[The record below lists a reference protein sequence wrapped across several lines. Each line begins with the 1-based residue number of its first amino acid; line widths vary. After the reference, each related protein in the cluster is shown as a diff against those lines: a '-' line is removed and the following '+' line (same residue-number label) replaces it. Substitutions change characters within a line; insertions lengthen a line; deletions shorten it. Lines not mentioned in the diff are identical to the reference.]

1 MKIAYIIYEDPW
13 ISSRATDVYDE
24 EELHDLKP
32 VIFRSAGIIIE
43 EDDSCVKMGEIRSEE
58 DNPQISKLFPHPQF
72 SAIIV
77 ISKRSI
83 IHRQDFDVPDD
94 KKNVVNEI

>member
-24 EELHDLKP
+24 EELKDLQP

-43 EDDSCVKMGEIRSEE
+43 ENDRSVKMGEIRSKE
-58 DNPQISKLFPHPQF
+58 DNPQISKLFPHPQYR
-72 SAIIV
+72 AITV

-83 IHRQDFDVPDD
+83 IHRQDFDVKDSE
-94 KKNVVNEI
+94 KNEPKP

>member
-43 EDDSCVKMGEIRSEE
+43 EDDSCVKMGEIRNVE

-72 SAIIV
+72 RAIIV

-94 KKNVVNEI
+94 KKNV